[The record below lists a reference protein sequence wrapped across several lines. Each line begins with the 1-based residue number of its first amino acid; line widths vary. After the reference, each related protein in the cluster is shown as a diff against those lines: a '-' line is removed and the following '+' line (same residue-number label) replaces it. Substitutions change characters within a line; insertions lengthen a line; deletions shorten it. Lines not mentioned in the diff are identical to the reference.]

1 MDIEK
6 LATSAITNCIAGT
19 DFLSPWISEGDREP
33 SWDGFIYAY
42 SNKNQAKKNLTG
54 RAAVQVKGKQV
65 KNVKKKSIQYPVSM
79 VDLENYRNDGGTI
92 FFVVGI
98 TSELEEKIYYLALP
112 PFKINQYL
120 KIYKGKKTP
129 SLTFS
134 ELPEKKND
142 IENIV
147 INFVNDSR
155 KQAIAQNG
163 KNWTIPEVE
172 KLVGIE
178 NMCLNFSVTCIG
190 YDRNDPFPYLKNNE
204 FYMYAGNKDNS
215 IQFPVEHIENIEV
228 ITCERECVISA
239 QNKKFYDRIRVERHR
254 DGTITVHIGK
264 SIYIK
269 YEKNGKG
276 TFKYTLKGNL
286 DERIIT
292 IEFMLAMYENRGF
305 YLDGTKFGFEQI
317 QEKLDV
323 DEHRGKLQYLNLVKE
338 LLDKFGVNK
347 PLEADNLSE
356 KNEKDIRM
364 LIDTQLYGKRAAFQE
379 SDDIPDVGYISIG
392 NINLLVM
399 CMKMEDG
406 TYLLEDFF
414 RKEISC
420 SMDKTPSTQTSQY
433 SLMSVED
440 YLKADNFSKE
450 MVEESFKKHKNISHY
465 SQTNFSVLNILS
477 AYDRDNSR
485 SDLLDL
491 AEHLYE
497 WLINEQPDE
506 DIYQINLIQCHKRRG
521 TLSDKDVLKLNEI
534 GRKADITKALLAGI
548 QILLENYQL
557 ATIYL
562 EQLDELDRKEFENY
576 PIYNLMKQET

>member
-1 MDIEK
+1 
-6 LATSAITNCIAGT
+6 
-19 DFLSPWISEGDREP
+19 
-33 SWDGFIYAY
+33 
-42 SNKNQAKKNLTG
+42 
-54 RAAVQVKGKQV
+54 
-65 KNVKKKSIQYPVSM
+65 
-79 VDLENYRNDGGTI
+79 
-92 FFVVGI
+92 
-98 TSELEEKIYYLALP
+98 
-112 PFKINQYL
+112 
-120 KIYKGKKTP
+120 
-129 SLTFS
+129 
-134 ELPEKKND
+134 
-142 IENIV
+142 
-147 INFVNDSR
+147 
-155 KQAIAQNG
+155 
-163 KNWTIPEVE
+163 
-172 KLVGIE
+172 
-178 NMCLNFSVTCIG
+178 
-190 YDRNDPFPYLKNNE
+190 
-204 FYMYAGNKDNS
+204 MYAGNKDNS

-254 DGTITVHIGK
+254 DGTITVYIGK

-269 YEKNGKG
+269 YEENGKG

-292 IEFMLAMYENRGF
+292 IEFMLAMYEDRGF

-317 QEKLDV
+317 QEKLDA
-323 DEHRGKLQYLNLVKE
+323 DEHRRKLQYLNLVKE

-347 PLEADNLSE
+347 PLEADSLSE
-356 KNEKDIRM
+356 KNEKDISM
-364 LIDTQLYGKRAAFQE
+364 LIDTQLYGKRASFQE
-379 SDDIPDVGYISIG
+379 NDDIPDVGYISIG
-392 NINLLVM
+392 NINLLIM
-399 CMKMEDG
+399 CTKMEDG

-420 SMDKTPSTQTSQY
+420 TMDKTPNTQTSQY

-465 SQTNFSVLNILS
+465 SQTNFSVLNILN

-485 SDLLDL
+485 SDLLEL

-497 WLINEQPDE
+497 WLISEQPDE

-521 TLSDKDVLKLNEI
+521 RLSDKDVLKLNEI
-534 GRKADITKALLAGI
+534 GRKSDITNALLTGI

>member
-292 IEFMLAMYENRGF
+292 IEFMLAMYEDGGF

-317 QEKLDV
+317 QKKLDA

-399 CMKMEDG
+399 CTKMEDG

-440 YLKADNFSKE
+440 YLKADNFSRE
-450 MVEESFKKHKNISHY
+450 MVEVSFKKHKNISHY
-465 SQTNFSVLNILS
+465 SQTNFSVLNILN

-485 SDLLDL
+485 GDLLDL

-497 WLINEQPDE
+497 WLISEQPDE

-521 TLSDKDVLKLNEI
+521 ILTDKDVLKLNEI
-534 GRKADITKALLAGI
+534 GRKADITNALLAGI

-562 EQLDELDRKEFENY
+562 EQLDESDRKEFENY

>member
-305 YLDGTKFGFEQI
+305 YLDGTKFGFEKI
-317 QEKLDV
+317 QEKLDI

-399 CMKMEDG
+399 CTKMEDG

>member
-54 RAAVQVKGKQV
+54 RAAVQVKGKLV

-98 TSELEEKIYYLALP
+98 TSEQEKKIYYLALP

-120 KIYKGKKTP
+120 KIYRGKKTP

-142 IENIV
+142 IENMV

-228 ITCERECVISA
+228 VTCERECVISA

-254 DGTITVHIGK
+254 DGTITLYIGK

-269 YEKNGKG
+269 YEENGKG

-292 IEFMLAMYENRGF
+292 IEFMLAMYEDGGF
-305 YLDGTKFGFEQI
+305 YLDGTKFDFDQI
-317 QEKLDV
+317 KEKLDA
-323 DEHRGKLQYLNLVKE
+323 DEHKRKLQYLNLVKE
-338 LLDKFGVNK
+338 MLDKFGVNK
-347 PLEADNLSE
+347 SLEADNLTE
-356 KNEKDIRM
+356 KNEKDLRL
-364 LIDTQLYGKRAAFQE
+364 LIDTQLYGKRAEFKE
-379 SDDIPDVGYISIG
+379 NDNIPDVGYISIA
-392 NINLLVM
+392 NINLLIM
-399 CMKMEDG
+399 CTKMEDG

-450 MVEESFKKHKNISHY
+450 MIEESFKKHKNISHY
-465 SQTNFSVLNILS
+465 SQTNFSVLNILN

-485 SDLLDL
+485 TDLLDL

-497 WLINEQPDE
+497 WLVSEQPDE

-521 TLSDKDVLKLNEI
+521 TLTDKDVFKLNEI
-534 GRKADITKALLAGI
+534 GRKSDITNALLAGI

-557 ATIYL
+557 AAIYL
-562 EQLDELDRKEFENY
+562 NQLDEIDKKEFERY
-576 PIYNLMKQET
+576 PIFNLMKRET

>member
-42 SNKNQAKKNLTG
+42 SNKNKAKKNLTG

-172 KLVGIE
+172 NLVGIE

-254 DGTITVHIGK
+254 DGTITVYIGK

-292 IEFMLAMYENRGF
+292 IEFMLAMYEDGGF

-317 QEKLDV
+317 QEKLDA

-399 CMKMEDG
+399 CTKMEDG

-440 YLKADNFSKE
+440 YLKADNFSKG

-465 SQTNFSVLNILS
+465 SQTNFSVLNILN

-506 DIYQINLIQCHKRRG
+506 DIYLSLIH
-521 TLSDKDVLKLNEI
+521 I
-534 GRKADITKALLAGI
+534 
-548 QILLENYQL
+548 
-557 ATIYL
+557 
-562 EQLDELDRKEFENY
+562 
-576 PIYNLMKQET
+576 

>member
-163 KNWTIPEVE
+163 KNWIIPEVE

-317 QEKLDV
+317 KEKLDV
-323 DEHRGKLQYLNLVKE
+323 DEHREKLQYLNLVKE

-364 LIDTQLYGKRAAFQE
+364 LIDTQLYGKRASFQE
-379 SDDIPDVGYISIG
+379 NDDIPVVGYISIA

-399 CMKMEDG
+399 CTKMEDG

-440 YLKADNFSKE
+440 YLKADNFSRE
-450 MVEESFKKHKNISHY
+450 MVEVSFKKHKNISHY
-465 SQTNFSVLNILS
+465 SQTNFSVLNILN

-485 SDLLDL
+485 GDLLDL

-497 WLINEQPDE
+497 WLISEQPDE

-521 TLSDKDVLKLNEI
+521 ILTDKDVLKLNEI
-534 GRKADITKALLAGI
+534 GRKADITNALLAGI

-562 EQLDELDRKEFENY
+562 EQLDESDRKEFENY

>member
-54 RAAVQVKGKQV
+54 RAAVQVKGKLV

-98 TSELEEKIYYLALP
+98 TSEQEKKIYYLALP

-120 KIYKGKKTP
+120 KIYRGKKTP

-142 IENIV
+142 IENMV

-228 ITCERECVISA
+228 VTCERECVISA

-254 DGTITVHIGK
+254 DGTITLYIGK

-269 YEKNGKG
+269 YEENGKG

-292 IEFMLAMYENRGF
+292 IEFMLAMYEDGGF
-305 YLDGTKFGFEQI
+305 YLDGTKFDFDQI
-317 QEKLDV
+317 KEKLDA
-323 DEHRGKLQYLNLVKE
+323 DEHKRKLQYLNLVKE
-338 LLDKFGVNK
+338 MLDKFGVNK
-347 PLEADNLSE
+347 SLEADNLTE
-356 KNEKDIRM
+356 KNEKDLRL
-364 LIDTQLYGKRAAFQE
+364 LIDTQLYGKRAEFKE
-379 SDDIPDVGYISIG
+379 NDNIPDVGYISIA
-392 NINLLVM
+392 NINLLIM
-399 CMKMEDG
+399 CTKMEDG

-450 MVEESFKKHKNISHY
+450 MIEESFKKHKNISHY
-465 SQTNFSVLNILS
+465 SQTNFSVLNILN

-485 SDLLDL
+485 TDLLDL

-497 WLINEQPDE
+497 WLVSEQPDE
-506 DIYQINLIQCHKRRG
+506 DIYQ
-521 TLSDKDVLKLNEI
+521 
-534 GRKADITKALLAGI
+534 LL
-548 QILLENYQL
+548 L
-557 ATIYL
+557 
-562 EQLDELDRKEFENY
+562 
-576 PIYNLMKQET
+576 

>member
-254 DGTITVHIGK
+254 DGTITVHIGT

-399 CMKMEDG
+399 CTKMEDG

-506 DIYQINLIQCHKRRG
+506 DIYQINL
-521 TLSDKDVLKLNEI
+521 
-534 GRKADITKALLAGI
+534 
-548 QILLENYQL
+548 
-557 ATIYL
+557 
-562 EQLDELDRKEFENY
+562 DRKSVV
-576 PIYNLMKQET
+576 

>member
-1 MDIEK
+1 MYR
-6 LATSAITNCIAGT
+6 GT

-228 ITCERECVISA
+228 ITCERECAISA

-254 DGTITVHIGK
+254 EGTITVYIGK

-292 IEFMLAMYENRGF
+292 IEFMLAMYEDAGF

-317 QEKLDV
+317 QEKLDA
-323 DEHRGKLQYLNLVKE
+323 DEHREKLQYLNLVKE

-364 LIDTQLYGKRAAFQE
+364 LIDTQLYGKRASFQE
-379 SDDIPDVGYISIG
+379 NDDIPEVGYISIA

-399 CMKMEDG
+399 CTKMEDG

-414 RKEISC
+414 RKEIGC
-420 SMDKTPSTQTSQY
+420 SLDKTPSTQTSQY

-440 YLKADNFSKE
+440 YLKADNFSRE
-450 MVEESFKKHKNISHY
+450 MVEVSFKKHKNISHY
-465 SQTNFSVLNILS
+465 SQTNFSILNILN

-497 WLINEQPDE
+497 WLISEQPNE

-534 GRKADITKALLAGI
+534 GRKADITKALLTGI

>member
-1 MDIEK
+1 
-6 LATSAITNCIAGT
+6 
-19 DFLSPWISEGDREP
+19 
-33 SWDGFIYAY
+33 
-42 SNKNQAKKNLTG
+42 
-54 RAAVQVKGKQV
+54 
-65 KNVKKKSIQYPVSM
+65 
-79 VDLENYRNDGGTI
+79 
-92 FFVVGI
+92 
-98 TSELEEKIYYLALP
+98 
-112 PFKINQYL
+112 
-120 KIYKGKKTP
+120 
-129 SLTFS
+129 
-134 ELPEKKND
+134 
-142 IENIV
+142 
-147 INFVNDSR
+147 
-155 KQAIAQNG
+155 
-163 KNWTIPEVE
+163 
-172 KLVGIE
+172 
-178 NMCLNFSVTCIG
+178 
-190 YDRNDPFPYLKNNE
+190 
-204 FYMYAGNKDNS
+204 MYAGNKDNS

-254 DGTITVHIGK
+254 DGTITVYIGK

-292 IEFMLAMYENRGF
+292 IEFMLAMYEDGGF
-305 YLDGTKFGFEQI
+305 YLDGTKFDFEQI
-317 QEKLDV
+317 QEKLDA

-399 CMKMEDG
+399 CTKMEDG

-465 SQTNFSVLNILS
+465 SQTNFSVLNILN
-477 AYDRDNSR
+477 AYDWDNSR

>member
-254 DGTITVHIGK
+254 DGTITVHIGT

-399 CMKMEDG
+399 CTKMEDG

-521 TLSDKDVLKLNEI
+521 TLSDKDALKLNEI

>member
-1 MDIEK
+1 
-6 LATSAITNCIAGT
+6 
-19 DFLSPWISEGDREP
+19 
-33 SWDGFIYAY
+33 
-42 SNKNQAKKNLTG
+42 
-54 RAAVQVKGKQV
+54 
-65 KNVKKKSIQYPVSM
+65 M

-305 YLDGTKFGFEQI
+305 YLDGTKFGFEKI
-317 QEKLDV
+317 QEKLDI

-399 CMKMEDG
+399 CTKMEDG

>member
-54 RAAVQVKGKQV
+54 RAAVQVKGKLV

-98 TSELEEKIYYLALP
+98 TSEQEKKIYYLALP

-142 IENIV
+142 IENMV

-228 ITCERECVISA
+228 VSCERECVISA

-254 DGTITVHIGK
+254 DGTITLYIGK

-269 YEKNGKG
+269 YEENGKG

-292 IEFMLAMYENRGF
+292 IEFMLAMYEDGGF
-305 YLDGTKFGFEQI
+305 YLDGTKFGFDQI
-317 QEKLDV
+317 KEKLDA
-323 DEHRGKLQYLNLVKE
+323 DEHKRKLQYLNLVKE
-338 LLDKFGVNK
+338 MLDKFGVNK
-347 PLEADNLSE
+347 SLEADNLTA
-356 KNEKDIRM
+356 KNEKDIRL
-364 LIDTQLYGKRAAFQE
+364 LIDTQLYGKRAEFKE
-379 SDDIPDVGYISIG
+379 KDNIPDVGYISIA
-392 NINLLVM
+392 NINLLIM
-399 CMKMEDG
+399 CIKMEDG

-465 SQTNFSVLNILS
+465 SQTNFSVLNILN

-497 WLINEQPDE
+497 WLVSEQPDE

-521 TLSDKDVLKLNEI
+521 TLSDKDVFKLNEI
-534 GRKADITKALLAGI
+534 GRKSDITNALLAGI

-557 ATIYL
+557 AAIYL
-562 EQLDELDRKEFENY
+562 NQLDEIDKKEFERY
-576 PIYNLMKQET
+576 PIFNLMKRET

>member
-399 CMKMEDG
+399 CTKMEDG

>member
-228 ITCERECVISA
+228 ITCERECAISA

-254 DGTITVHIGK
+254 EGTITVYIGK

-292 IEFMLAMYENRGF
+292 IEFMLAMYEDAGF

-317 QEKLDV
+317 QEKLDA
-323 DEHRGKLQYLNLVKE
+323 DEHREKLQYLNLVKE

-364 LIDTQLYGKRAAFQE
+364 LIDTQLYGKRASFQE
-379 SDDIPDVGYISIG
+379 NDDIPEVGYISIA

-399 CMKMEDG
+399 CTKMEDG

-440 YLKADNFSKE
+440 YLKADNFSRE
-450 MVEESFKKHKNISHY
+450 MVEVSFKKHKNISHY
-465 SQTNFSVLNILS
+465 SQTNFSVLNILN

-485 SDLLDL
+485 GDLLDL

-497 WLINEQPDE
+497 WLISEQPDE

-521 TLSDKDVLKLNEI
+521 ILTDKDVLKLNEI
-534 GRKADITKALLAGI
+534 GRKADITNALLAGI

-562 EQLDELDRKEFENY
+562 EQLDESDRKEFENY

>member
-6 LATSAITNCIAGT
+6 LATSAITNCIAET
-19 DFLSPWISEGDREP
+19 DFLSPWINEGDREP

-98 TSELEEKIYYLALP
+98 TSELEKKIYYLALP

-120 KIYKGKKTP
+120 KIYKGKKIP

-215 IQFPVEHIENIEV
+215 VQFPVEHIKNIEV
-228 ITCERECVISA
+228 VTCERECIISV
-239 QNKKFYDRIRVERHR
+239 QNKTFYDRIRVERHR
-254 DGTITVHIGK
+254 DGTMTVYIGK

-269 YEKNGKG
+269 YEENGKG
-276 TFKYTLKGNL
+276 AFKYTLKGNL

-292 IEFMLAMYENRGF
+292 LEFMLAMYEEKGF
-305 YLDGTKFGFEQI
+305 YLDGTKFGLDQI
-317 QEKLDV
+317 QDKLDA
-323 DEHRGKLQYLNLVKE
+323 DEHRRKLQYLDQVKE
-338 LLDKFGVNK
+338 MLDKFGVNK
-347 PLEADNLSE
+347 LLDVDNLTE
-356 KNEKDIRM
+356 KNEKDIRL
-364 LIDTQLYGKRAAFQE
+364 LIDTQLYGKRAEFKE
-379 SDDIPDVGYISIG
+379 KDNIPDVGYISIA
-392 NINLLVM
+392 NINLLIM
-399 CMKMEDG
+399 CTKMEDG

-414 RKEISC
+414 RKEIDC
-420 SMDKTPSTQTSQY
+420 SMNITPSVQTSQY
-433 SLMSVED
+433 SLMSIED
-440 YLKADNFSKE
+440 YLKADNFSGE
-450 MVEESFKKHKNISHY
+450 IVEESFKKHKNISHY
-465 SQTNFSVLNILS
+465 SQTNFSALNMLN

-497 WLINEQPDE
+497 WLISEQPDE
-506 DIYQINLIQCHKRRG
+506 DIYRINLIQCHKRRG
-521 TLSDKDVLKLNEI
+521 TLADKDVLKLNEI
-534 GRKADITKALLAGI
+534 GRKSNITNALLAGI

-576 PIYNLMKQET
+576 PIFNLMKQEK

>member
-42 SNKNQAKKNLTG
+42 SKKNQAKKNLTG
-54 RAAVQVKGKQV
+54 RAAVQVKGKLV

-98 TSELEEKIYYLALP
+98 TSEQEKKIYYLALP

-120 KIYKGKKTP
+120 NIYKGKKTP

-142 IENIV
+142 IENMV

-204 FYMYAGNKDNS
+204 FYMYAGNKDSS

-228 ITCERECVISA
+228 VTCERECVISA
-239 QNKKFYDRIRVERHR
+239 QNKKFYDRIRVECHR
-254 DGTITVHIGK
+254 DGTITLYIGK

-269 YEKNGKG
+269 YEENGKG

-292 IEFMLAMYENRGF
+292 IEFMIAMYEDGGF
-305 YLDGTKFGFEQI
+305 YLDGTKFGFDQI
-317 QEKLDV
+317 KEKLDA
-323 DEHRGKLQYLNLVKE
+323 DEHREKLQYLNLVKE
-338 LLDKFGVNK
+338 MLDKFGVNK
-347 PLEADNLSE
+347 SLEADNLTE
-356 KNEKDIRM
+356 KNEKDIRL
-364 LIDTQLYGKRAAFQE
+364 LIDTQLYGKRAEFKE
-379 SDDIPDVGYISIG
+379 NDNIPDVGYISIA
-392 NINLLVM
+392 NINLLIM
-399 CMKMEDG
+399 CTKMEDG

-420 SMDKTPSTQTSQY
+420 SMDKTPNTQTSQY

-450 MVEESFKKHKNISHY
+450 MIEESFKKHKNISHY
-465 SQTNFSVLNILS
+465 SQTNFSVLNILN

-485 SDLLDL
+485 TDLLDL

-497 WLINEQPDE
+497 WLVSEQPDE

-521 TLSDKDVLKLNEI
+521 TLSDKDVFKLNEI
-534 GRKADITKALLAGI
+534 GRKSDITNAMLAGI

-557 ATIYL
+557 AAIYL
-562 EQLDELDRKEFENY
+562 NQLDEIDKKEFERY
-576 PIYNLMKQET
+576 PIFNLMKRET